1 MEEGNADKIS
11 EAIFNLI
18 PEVTRL
24 KELFQN
30 WDKLDE
36 EEREFIDTQVEKWNS
51 PAHVQLYKTVKK
63 ALNRW
68 GKVQDTEGAPGCE
81 PGWFTFS
88 CDSQLEEELINVLQ
102 TVENLLKRMKQVPR
116 SHFYH
121 LPEEMPVLTNLP
133 EVPPSSPGSESDD
146 FLYLGSPV
154 KQRSEPLK
162 TCGRSLSLHS
172 GRTFYHNCHAVKSA
186 PLVKD
191 GYNTD

>member
-68 GKVQDTEGAPGCE
+68 GKIQDTEGRQCPAVTPTGFEGAPGCE

-102 TVENLLKRMKQVPR
+102 TVENLLKRMKQV
-116 SHFYH
+116 SEYS
-121 LPEEMPVLTNLP
+121 VL
-133 EVPPSSPGSESDD
+133 
-146 FLYLGSPV
+146 
-154 KQRSEPLK
+154 
-162 TCGRSLSLHS
+162 LH
-172 GRTFYHNCHAVKSA
+172 GQCM
-186 PLVKD
+186 
-191 GYNTD
+191 